1 MNIGLHGRYDI
12 SPLAQKHPQQ
22 KFCPDQVIW
31 FWWTSWVFY
40 YQEIGWVILGRL
52 KIIIGLCAAYL
63 ILIGKDY
70 VTHDQLSVTPLSG
83 LIVSLTDWS
92 WYILSS
98 VRSSICFFVNKPK
111 SDHLSPRLRHS
122 SWVRE
127 ELLFPEEND
136 SNSVSYFNQSM
147 VMNTQNL
154 WFKATSVGWNLYWA
168 EYGWM
173 RLNSEDAVLV
183 IRNGDLM
190 IRM

>member
-1 MNIGLHGRYDI
+1 M
-12 SPLAQKHPQQ
+12 
-22 KFCPDQVIW
+22 
-31 FWWTSWVFY
+31 SWVFWLSSNRLNHIWK
-40 YQEIGWVILGRL
+40 IGNYPW
-52 KIIIGLCAAYL
+52 IICHLFVGA
-63 ILIGKDY
+63 GKGY
-70 VTHDQLSVTPLSG
+70 VTRDQLSITPLSG
-83 LIVSLTDWS
+83 LIVSLADWS
-92 WYILSS
+92 WYIPSS

-168 EYGWM
+168 EYGWK